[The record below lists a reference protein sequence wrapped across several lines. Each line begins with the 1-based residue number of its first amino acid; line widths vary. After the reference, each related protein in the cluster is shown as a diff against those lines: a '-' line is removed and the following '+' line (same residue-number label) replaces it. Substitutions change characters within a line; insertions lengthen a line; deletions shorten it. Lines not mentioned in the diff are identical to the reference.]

1 MKTFKPKIALFLLF
15 LISIL
20 FFSNDFGLIDIEKTA
35 IITAIA
41 IDKAEDGDYL
51 VTCQIAVP
59 EATGAVS
66 ENQKAQMSGKGST
79 VGGAIKTMGSLS
91 GWFPQTIF
99 CNLIIVGND
108 LIDQDVIGVLD
119 YFSKTMRVQ
128 DSAQV
133 VLAEKK
139 AKDLLSVSTPLDNI
153 SSFAIQKILLK
164 NPGFDQD
171 VCPVDIKTFCV
182 GYYGESKS
190 SYMPLVKIISAED
203 PEKSGDSSGG
213 GSGSGGSGSE
223 QSSESQGDTKT
234 KGTNAFDAT
243 TTALF
248 VKGKKVGEL
257 DKTLTHT
264 FNMITKK
271 INGTAFS
278 IDDVD
283 GVNYLVTVKT
293 DDSMTCVKADQNQLS
308 VNIDINLYCQV
319 SDQTKVGNSSV
330 FESNDVMSEKLIAI
344 AETRIAQNVEELF
357 AVIRQTGCDFLGIK
371 EKLYR
376 FNHKQY
382 SRYKD
387 NYLQVM
393 DTRVNVKLQGQS

>member
-153 SSFAIQKILLK
+153 SSFAIQ
-164 NPGFDQD
+164 
-171 VCPVDIKTFCV
+171 
-182 GYYGESKS
+182 
-190 SYMPLVKIISAED
+190 
-203 PEKSGDSSGG
+203 
-213 GSGSGGSGSE
+213 
-223 QSSESQGDTKT
+223 
-234 KGTNAFDAT
+234 
-243 TTALF
+243 
-248 VKGKKVGEL
+248 
-257 DKTLTHT
+257 
-264 FNMITKK
+264 
-271 INGTAFS
+271 
-278 IDDVD
+278 
-283 GVNYLVTVKT
+283 
-293 DDSMTCVKADQNQLS
+293 
-308 VNIDINLYCQV
+308 
-319 SDQTKVGNSSV
+319 
-330 FESNDVMSEKLIAI
+330 
-344 AETRIAQNVEELF
+344 
-357 AVIRQTGCDFLGIK
+357 
-371 EKLYR
+371 
-376 FNHKQY
+376 
-382 SRYKD
+382 
-387 NYLQVM
+387 
-393 DTRVNVKLQGQS
+393 